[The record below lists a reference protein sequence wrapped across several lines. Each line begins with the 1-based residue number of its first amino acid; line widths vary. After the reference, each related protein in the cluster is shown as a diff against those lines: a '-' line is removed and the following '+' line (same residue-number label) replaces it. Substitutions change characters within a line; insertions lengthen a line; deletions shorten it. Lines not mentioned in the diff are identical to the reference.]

1 MLAKAVQI
9 NLYYSRDTGVSYG
22 VCDDYTKFDTPIWRN
37 SMGRSTEEL
46 TQAKIKALKWEGKD
60 FKKADG
66 KGLFILVKESGK
78 FWRMKYIFNKKEKL
92 LSFGPYPEV
101 TLAEAREKR
110 DEAKKLIR
118 NGIDPSEHKKI
129 AVKAKI
135 EAYKNTFELVAREWW
150 NEEHVKK
157 VVPNHANKNLR
168 RLEQNIFPYIGNK
181 PIAEVGSNDILNCLK
196 RVADIGHIETAHRIK
211 GICSSVFCYAI
222 ATERTKFD
230 VTAALKGRL
239 PFPKVKHHAAIVKPE
254 EFSGLMKMI
263 HIYKGTKVTTAA
275 LKFSPLVF
283 VRPWEL
289 RHALWEQIDFEARTW
304 EFIPCKLKDSAPKEL
319 HIVPLSNQAI
329 DILKDLY
336 PITSKSI
343 YIFPSI
349 RTTHRPMSS
358 NTINAALESLGIP
371 NEQMTAHGFRA
382 SARTM
387 LEEVLNYEPKY
398 IEKQL
403 AHTVRDHNGTAY
415 NRTAFIDIRRKMMQH
430 WADYLDELRNK

>member
-1 MLAKAVQI
+1 M
-9 NLYYSRDTGVSYG
+9 
-22 VCDDYTKFDTPIWRN
+22 
-37 SMGRSTEEL
+37 
-46 TQAKIKALKWEGKD
+46 
-60 FKKADG
+60 
-66 KGLFILVKESGK
+66 
-78 FWRMKYIFNKKEKL
+78 
-92 LSFGPYPEV
+92 
-101 TLAEAREKR
+101 
-110 DEAKKLIR
+110 
-118 NGIDPSEHKKI
+118 
-129 AVKAKI
+129 
-135 EAYKNTFELVAREWW
+135 
-150 NEEHVKK
+150 
-157 VVPNHANKNLR
+157 
-168 RLEQNIFPYIGNK
+168 
-181 PIAEVGSNDILNCLK
+181 
-196 RVADIGHIETAHRIK
+196 
-211 GICSSVFCYAI
+211 
-222 ATERTKFD
+222 
-230 VTAALKGRL
+230 
-239 PFPKVKHHAAIVKPE
+239 
-254 EFSGLMKMI
+254 
-263 HIYKGTKVTTAA
+263 
-275 LKFSPLVF
+275 
-283 VRPWEL
+283 
-289 RHALWEQIDFEARTW
+289 
-304 EFIPCKLKDSAPKEL
+304 LKDSAPKEL